1 MAEKTKEWVF
11 NEIKDFNDL
20 KVLNGF
26 RLSKTKMNSSLYIH
40 VPFCKRLCGY
50 CDFYKTMSLSRKEEY
65 LRAAAA
71 EMEQRQNE
79 LSGTTLQTVYLGGGT
94 PSVLSTD
101 EIGSLIGAAG
111 RVWEFSGVEELT
123 VEANPDD
130 LKPDYLAALL
140 QTGCNRLSIGIQ
152 SFRDDDLQMMN
163 RRHNATEAVEAV
175 ENARRAGFDN
185 ISIDLIYGLPTMT
198 LDEWRTNIAT
208 AIDLGVE
215 HISAYH
221 LTIEPQTLFARRGI
235 KPIDER
241 LSEEEYLL
249 LHEQLTAHGYE
260 HYEISNFALN
270 GRRSRHNSG
279 YWSSRPYLG
288 IGPGAHSYDGA
299 RRRSWNP
306 PSLDSYLDHSAA
318 EFEELSDGE
327 LKEEYIMVRLRTSEG
342 IDLSAFESRFGA
354 KAEAELRNRAE
365 RFLADGTL
373 NLSDGALAF
382 NPRRWLVSDNVIEE
396 LFD

>member
-1 MAEKTKEWVF
+1 M
-11 NEIKDFNDL
+11 
-20 KVLNGF
+20 
-26 RLSKTKMNSSLYIH
+26 
-40 VPFCKRLCGY
+40 
-50 CDFYKTMSLSRKEEY
+50 
-65 LRAAAA
+65 
-71 EMEQRQNE
+71 
-79 LSGTTLQTVYLGGGT
+79 
-94 PSVLSTD
+94 
-101 EIGSLIGAAG
+101 
-111 RVWEFSGVEELT
+111 WEFSGVEELT

-163 RRHNATEAVEAV
+163 RRHNAAEAVEAV

-260 HYEISNFALN
+260 HYEISNFARDS
-270 GRRSRHNSG
+270 RRSRHNSG
-279 YWSSRPYLG
+279 YWSGRPYLG

-354 KAEAELRNRAE
+354 KAEQSCAPCR
-365 RFLADGTL
+365 RFLADG
-373 NLSDGALAF
+373 S
-382 NPRRWLVSDNVIEE
+382 
-396 LFD
+396 